1 MTALKTSI
9 ARSEH
14 HPHRDEFT
22 DCGLATVKDGY
33 TVSQIPN
40 LTRKVWQQSLGE
52 AIVSRP
58 AVFSLWQL
66 HALEAEQSPSYGAAR
81 PLSEPGERLK
91 KDGWCFFSAMDQG
104 VAADRHG

>member
-66 HALEAEQSPSYGAAR
+66 HALEAGQSPSYGAAR
-81 PLSEPGERLK
+81 PLFDAFAGRRAKERWFKLVP
-91 KDGWCFFSAMDQG
+91 CF
-104 VAADRHG
+104 RHGPRYG